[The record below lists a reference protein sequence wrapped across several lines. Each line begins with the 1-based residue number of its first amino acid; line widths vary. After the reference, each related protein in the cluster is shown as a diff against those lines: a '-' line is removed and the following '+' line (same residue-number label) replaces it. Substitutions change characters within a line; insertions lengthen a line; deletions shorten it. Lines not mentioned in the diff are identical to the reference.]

1 MKPVKFACLTIGLV
15 LFVISIFLK
24 STVAQTIVILI
35 AFVFLE
41 IWFHFVKNDRKHGG
55 H

>member
-1 MKPVKFACLTIGLV
+1 MKPVKYACLTIGLV
-15 LFVISIFLK
+15 LFVIRNLLK
-24 STVAQTIVILI
+24 STVAQTVVILI

-41 IWFHFVKNDRKHGG
+41 IWIHFVKNDRKHGG